1 MPKKQDWI
9 TPEEFRKT
17 FVTGGALLYG
27 DEDYLKKTDVDRLR
41 KNTVDEND
49 VFNCYRIN
57 ADSYSPDG
65 LLSAIESLPVMAER
79 KFIELYDMRLG
90 KVRADDG
97 FLTNLCDI
105 LSHVQDSPDTLLVFV
120 IAAGELDDKPKHLAA
135 LKKVL
140 TPVFYDRLPPNRLW
154 NWIARHFSAEGVF
167 ADGNVCRLLA
177 DISGTDMYTLAG
189 EISKISALTLASG
202 RDHVSEQDVRSAAGR
217 NLDYDEFSFTD
228 ALLRR
233 DSQHALDILAD
244 LKLKKEKPEKI
255 LSGINSTLCN
265 IYTALQLSGP
275 GVSYDMVAEKMRV
288 HPYRAK
294 IFCRAAAGTDEKRLS
309 ELIGV
314 CHRSD
319 LLIKN
324 SALSAYTVLERLTA
338 EALGR

>member
-1 MPKKQDWI
+1 MKKKQDWL
-9 TPEEFRKT
+9 TPEEFRKNAS
-17 FVTGGALLYG
+17 TGGFLLYG
-27 DEDYLKKTDVDRLR
+27 DEDYLKKTDVDRAR
-41 KNTVDEND
+41 KNAVDEND

-57 ADSYSPDG
+57 ADSYSPNG

-79 KFIELYDMRLG
+79 KFVELYDMRLRE
-90 KVRADDG
+90 KRADDG
-97 FLTNLCDI
+97 FVSSLCEI
-105 LSHVQDSPDTLLVFV
+105 LPRVEDSPDTLLVFV
-120 IAAGELDDKPKHLAA
+120 LAAGELDDRPKHLAA
-135 LKKVL
+135 LKKAL

-154 NWIARHFSAEGVF
+154 SWAARHFSAEGVF
-167 ADGNVCRLLA
+167 ADPDVCRLLT

-228 ALLRR
+228 ALIRR
-233 DSQHALDILAD
+233 DAGRALDILAD

-255 LSGINSTLCN
+255 LSGINGTLCN